1 MFDILHLNFDA
12 DGDGVLDSTAQGAD
26 LDGDGVM
33 DAMFVDLDNDGTV
46 DFVAMDCDN
55 DGEPE
60 TIVAEMD
67 IDQNGETDTLLLL
80 TDTDGDREPDAFE
93 IFDLDEDAEVSEALN
108 AEEPA
113 SEETDLEHDLAEIEG
128 RLNRG
133 VQRSSIGAS
142 EGTCRASHTN
152 QNYCVLNGF

>member
-60 TIVAEMD
+60 TIAAEMD
-67 IDQNGETDTLLLL
+67 IDRDGEADTFLLL
-80 TDTDGDREPDAFE
+80 TDTNGDREPDAFE
-93 IFDLDEDAEVSEALN
+93 IYDLDGDAEESEEMN
-108 AEEPA
+108 AEELA
-113 SEETDLEHDLAEIEG
+113 SEETDLDHDLAEIESK
-128 RLNRG
+128 LNRG
-133 VQRSSIGAS
+133 TQSSSVGAS

-152 QNYCVLNGF
+152 QNYCILNGF